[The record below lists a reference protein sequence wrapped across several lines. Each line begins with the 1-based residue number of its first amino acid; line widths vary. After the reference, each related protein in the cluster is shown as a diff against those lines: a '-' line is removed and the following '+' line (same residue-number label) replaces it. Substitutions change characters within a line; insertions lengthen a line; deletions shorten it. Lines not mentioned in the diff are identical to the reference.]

1 MFHVISEEQ
10 MGIIHWMR
18 RGAWTVALMLVVT
31 TAAFAQS
38 PVGKIAGTV
47 LDDSGGVLPGATVT
61 LTNVGTNQVETTVT
75 SEIGAFLFPQVP
87 VGTYKITVSLEGF
100 TSAEYTD
107 VKVAVGQE
115 YSLTAKLG
123 LGQMTETV
131 TVTAG
136 ASLVSTTTPEVT
148 STVVQ
153 KQVLDIPLANRDITN
168 LIKLQ
173 AGVPG
178 VATRAQTAINGGRPT
193 WTQVTL
199 DGINIQDNFIRT
211 NSLDF
216 LPNRPTSDNVAEFS
230 ITTSVA
236 GADNAGGATTVRM
249 VTPSGTNKFTG
260 SVYEFN
266 RDAKFAANSF
276 FNNASNLPKPELSRH
291 QFGGRVGGPIDR
303 DRMFFFFNYEGFRQQ
318 TQTAQNLTI
327 PANADFYN
335 GVFRYVDL
343 AGNVQSVNVLQLSGL
358 PADAKLRAD
367 FLSKIPGP
375 QNVNNFLVGN
385 STAART
391 LNTAGYRF
399 NQSDMNDR
407 NQYTGRIDY
416 ALSNAHRFEAVFG
429 YFRETDDR
437 TDQDIVSPDRPLIYT
452 DSNTKRLAL
461 AWRYAGKGSFTNE
474 VRGGFHLAPVQ
485 FITDWDFG
493 DGLLYGTVLNVTS
506 PIATFQDQGRYTDT
520 YQLNNTATYVRGNHQ
535 LQMGGSWQRNNVNPY
550 NYAGQYPTVTF
561 GFSSA
566 APAGVQLNSSMF
578 PGGISS
584 ADLTNANNMAA
595 WLAGIVSS
603 TAQTFQ
609 VRDKTS
615 GYVPGIPSDET
626 YLFDNIAIYAQDNW
640 RWKPNFSIRAGVK
653 WEYYS
658 PITEMNDLGFVPQLN
673 GRTFEQ
679 AMLDPTTTVSFL
691 DGAYYNKD
699 LNNFGPTIGF
709 AWDVTKDGKTAVRG
723 GYSLGF
729 VNEETV
735 TVARG
740 VGRSN
745 AGLSTAVTL
754 SNLYTPVAGG
764 VPVPTAP
771 AFLPER
777 TLENQMALSTTGVLW
792 GIDPDI
798 KAPHVH
804 QVSLGIQRELPWDTA
819 VEARYVGTFGRDIWR
834 GIDYNQIQLSKEF
847 TDDFARARSNGYL
860 AQAAGLAFSPVF
872 NPNVPGSQPLTL
884 LPSLG
889 LLTNNNVIT
898 NIQQNQVAGL
908 ADFYMTSLG
917 TAALRTNARSMFLQ
931 NPGVYSSNALINGA
945 FSDYNAL
952 QLEARRQF
960 RNGFFAQVNYTF
972 ANTKTDSDGTGQNR
986 FEAFMDNKRP
996 ELNHGRS
1003 NFHITHV
1010 MNANVIYSLPF
1021 GEGRKFLNQGGI
1033 VNALAGGWQLG
1044 SIVSLQ
1050 SGNPITIF
1058 SGRGTFNRVGRSNCG
1073 TLTVC
1078 NTAVSPLSVEEIQSL
1093 MGIYK
1098 MPDGRI
1104 FWIDPKVIDPATGR
1118 AVGPDN
1124 QGNTPGFA
1132 GQIFF
1137 NPAAGEVGNLPMMAF
1152 EGPKVFKL
1160 DMALSKRTRIAGNYN
1175 LELKAEAF
1183 NLTNS
1188 VSFFRGD
1195 MDINSTTFGR
1205 LTQVAVG
1212 SRVVQFSARFDF

>member
-1 MFHVISEEQ
+1 